1 MVASGEVSHR
11 VQALLEPI
19 LESEG
24 MELADLEFK
33 KGRGRCYLRVYID
46 REGGV
51 TLEDCANVSRQLGQI
66 LDVEDV
72 IEQSYVLEV
81 SSPGLDRPLKR
92 VEDYRRF
99 SGRLAKISTYAP
111 VQGKKVFA
119 GRLKGIEEETVI
131 MEEEGGILV
140 SIPFPLISK
149 GRLEVEF

>member
-1 MVASGEVSHR
+1 MVASEEVLHR

-19 LESEG
+19 LKSEG

-33 KGRGRCYLRVYID
+33 GGRGRGYLRVYID

-72 IEQSYVLEV
+72 MEQSYVLEV

-92 VEDYRRF
+92 AEDYRRF